1 MKPKA
6 LAVDVDGTIT
16 ENGGTLNLD
25 AVAALRWMEK
35 QGIRVVLASG
45 RGAWEMYALA
55 IYAGTTKVVVTE
67 NGGAVA
73 VSPVDIALL
82 SDKSL
87 SIEAYEIL
95 SKEISE
101 LKLRPVLPRL
111 TEVILERNFDVEKG
125 RKILEKHGLP
135 VYLNDSK
142 YAYHLTKKGINKATG
157 LKVALRYLNI
167 DPSETIAIGDSE
179 TDLPMF
185 DLCAYGIALANAP
198 QSVRDKADHV
208 VEQGTGTGA
217 VAAVQ
222 HIAEK
227 FLKRGMEEVGKS

>member
-1 MKPKA
+1 
-6 LAVDVDGTIT
+6 
-16 ENGGTLNLD
+16 
-25 AVAALRWMEK
+25 
-35 QGIRVVLASG
+35 
-45 RGAWEMYALA
+45 MYALA